1 MGNKY
6 KKLHQAIMVD
16 FCNHMLAQTDD
27 IDYMDDY
34 FLHLYRE
41 VGVAVSSAVNGPSND
56 ILVDGWD
63 GYRTTPKGNKFLG
76 LSTDCD
82 PWLEPVCVAIVVSPT
97 TGHVVPFMPINGNV
111 FKDSQAS
118 GYSWEEAPSGNKHD
132 IYKMMAD
139 VDDFMESGAPDPDS
153 REEDP
158 VYVWQDGEFTTMYPK
173 DYYDSVDEEENDDDC
188 QETDEEQELDDD
200 PILAANGVPKKLAD
214 ILRKAVAN
222 GTQIT
227 GVGPGGCAINVGADG
242 SMTTVGGTDIT
253 GLFGDSAPKPI
264 DAEPLNG
271 YPLKE
276 YTINLSE
283 ECTTHIRKQAE
294 RLNRIMGIDVDESIE
309 SIQQNIT
316 KVFIGVLHQTLQA
329 KDQNESMD
337 IDKFYTDNLYGDR
350 FYAGKAEDGKV
361 YSDLDSPVQCSDTVI
376 AKEILDLVHKNI

>member
-1 MGNKY
+1 MNKEE
-6 KKLHQAIMVD
+6 KFKALTQHI
-16 FCNHMLAQTDD
+16 DD
-27 IDYMDDY
+27 MI
-34 FLHLYRE
+34 
-41 VGVAVSSAVNGPSND
+41 D
-56 ILVDGWD
+56 ILGEDDKDEAIADLLEKIGELIAYYYSD
-63 GYRTTPKGNKFLG
+63 
-76 LSTDCD
+76 
-82 PWLEPVCVAIVVSPT
+82 EPVEDEAT
-97 TGHVVPFMPINGNV
+97 
-111 FKDSQAS
+111 
-118 GYSWEEAPSGNKHD
+118 EE
-132 IYKMMAD
+132 
-139 VDDFMESGAPDPDS
+139 
-153 REEDP
+153 
-158 VYVWQDGEFTTMYPK
+158 
-173 DYYDSVDEEENDDDC
+173 
-188 QETDEEQELDDD
+188 EEQELDDD
-200 PILAANGVPKKLAD
+200 PVLAANGVPKSLAD
-214 ILRKAVAN
+214 ILRKAAAN

-253 GLFGDSAPKPI
+253 GLFGDSAPNPI
-264 DAEPLNG
+264 DAEPLDG

-350 FYAGKAEDGKV
+350 FYSGRVDCSKV

-376 AKEILDLVHKNI
+376 VKEILDLVHKNM